1 MLTVKKVLNSSVVLA
16 DKEGSEMIVL
26 GKGIG
31 FSRKKEELIDEN
43 DVDKIFIPM
52 NESKNEYILELIDE
66 IPLEF
71 FELTK
76 RIVALAEKKL
86 NTDLNNNIFL
96 TLTDHLHFAL
106 DRYRNGINIANR
118 LYWEI
123 KNYYPKEY
131 AVSIQAVEFMNQRFN
146 VSLSQEEAAN
156 IAFHLINA
164 QSEDNSTDSLAT
176 AKMIGGIVNMVKY
189 SIQTKIDEDSVHY
202 LRFITHVK
210 YFAERFYTG
219 KLMDEE
225 DGSELYKQMW
235 TLYPSAMNIGIKVQ
249 DYLSK
254 MYNKTISEEEVAY
267 LGVHINRLMNKS
279 T

>member
-1 MLTVKKVLNSSVVLA
+1 MLIVKKVLNSSVVLA
-16 DKEGSEMIVL
+16 DKDGSEMIVL

-43 DVDKIFIPM
+43 DVDKIFIPL
-52 NESKNEYILELIDE
+52 NESKNEYILELIDD
-66 IPLEF
+66 IPLAF

-76 RIVALAEKKL
+76 KIVALAEEQLDTK
-86 NTDLNNNIFL
+86 LNNNIFL

-106 DRYRNGINIANR
+106 DRYQSGINIANR

-131 AVSIQAVEFMNQRFN
+131 AVSTQAVKIINQYFD
-146 VSLSQEEAAN
+146 VVLPQEEAAN

-164 QSEDNSTDSLAT
+164 QSEDESTDSLAS
-176 AKMIGGIVNMVKY
+176 AKMIGGIVNMVRY
-189 SIQTKIDEDSVHY
+189 SIQTEVDENSVHY

-210 YFAERFYTG
+210 YFVERFYTG
-219 KLMDEE
+219 KLMDDEG
-225 DGSELYKQMW
+225 GSELYKQMW
-235 TLYPSAMNIGIKVQ
+235 TLYPSAMEVGIKVQ

-254 MYNKTISEEEVAY
+254 MYDKTISEEEVAY

-279 T
+279 V

>member
-1 MLTVKKVLNSSVVLA
+1 MLIVKKVLNSSIVLA
-16 DKEGSEMIVL
+16 DKDGSEMIVL

-43 DVDKIFIPM
+43 DVDKIFIPL
-52 NESKNEYILELIDE
+52 NESKNEYILELIDD
-66 IPLEF
+66 IPLAF

-76 RIVALAEKKL
+76 KIVALAEEQLDTK
-86 NTDLNNNIFL
+86 LNNNIFL

-106 DRYRNGINIANR
+106 DRYQSGINIANR

-131 AVSIQAVEFMNQRFN
+131 AVSTQAVKIINQYFD
-146 VSLSQEEAAN
+146 VVLPQEEAAN

-164 QSEDNSTDSLAT
+164 QSEDESTDSLAS
-176 AKMIGGIVNMVKY
+176 AKMIGGIVNMVRY
-189 SIQTKIDEDSVHY
+189 SIQTEVDENSVHY

-210 YFAERFYTG
+210 YFVERFYTG
-219 KLMDEE
+219 KLMDDEG
-225 DGSELYKQMW
+225 GSELYKQMW
-235 TLYPSAMNIGIKVQ
+235 TLYPSAMEVGIKVQ

-254 MYNKTISEEEVAY
+254 MYDKTISEEEVAY

-279 T
+279 V

>member
-1 MLTVKKVLNSSVVLA
+1 MLA
-16 DKEGSEMIVL
+16 DKDGSEMIVL

-43 DVDKIFIPM
+43 DVDKIFIPL
-52 NESKNEYILELIDE
+52 NESKNEYILELIDD
-66 IPLEF
+66 IPLAF

-76 RIVALAEKKL
+76 KIVALAEEQLDTK
-86 NTDLNNNIFL
+86 LNNNIFL

-106 DRYRNGINIANR
+106 DRYQSGINIANR

-131 AVSIQAVEFMNQRFN
+131 AVSTQAVKIINQYFD
-146 VSLSQEEAAN
+146 VVLPQEEAAN

-164 QSEDNSTDSLAT
+164 QSEDESTDSLAS
-176 AKMIGGIVNMVKY
+176 AKMIGGIVNMVRY
-189 SIQTKIDEDSVHY
+189 SIQTEVDENSVHY

-210 YFAERFYTG
+210 YFVERFYTG
-219 KLMDEE
+219 KLMDDEG
-225 DGSELYKQMW
+225 GSELYKQMW
-235 TLYPSAMNIGIKVQ
+235 TLYPSAMEVGIKVQ

-254 MYNKTISEEEVAY
+254 MYDKTISEEEVAY

-279 T
+279 V

>member
-16 DKEGSEMIVL
+16 DKDGSEMIVL

-31 FSRKKEELIDEN
+31 FSRKKEELLDE
-43 DVDKIFIPM
+43 DDIDKIFIPL
-52 NESKNEYILELIDE
+52 NESKNEYILELIDD
-66 IPLEF
+66 IPLDF

-76 RIVALAEKKL
+76 KIVALAEERL
-86 NTDLNNNIFL
+86 NTKLNNNVFL

-106 DRYRNGINIANR
+106 DRYQKGINIANR

-131 AVSIQAVEFMNQRFN
+131 AVSIQAVEMLNQHFDIT
-146 VSLSQEEAAN
+146 LPQEEAAN

-164 QSEDNSTDSLAT
+164 QSEDDSTDSLAS
-176 AKMIGGIVNMVKY
+176 AKMIGGIVNMVRY
-189 SIQTKIDEDSVHY
+189 SIQTEVDENSVHY

-210 YFAERFYTG
+210 YFVERFYTG
-219 KLMDEE
+219 KLMDDEG
-225 DGSELYKQMW
+225 GSELYKQMW
-235 TLYPSAMNIGIKVQ
+235 TLYPSSMEIGIKVQ
-249 DYLSK
+249 DYLTK
-254 MYNKTISEEEVAY
+254 MYGKTISEEEVVY

-279 T
+279 S

>member
-52 NESKNEYILELIDE
+52 SESKNEYILELIDD
-66 IPLEF
+66 IPLAF
-71 FELTK
+71 FELAK

-106 DRYRNGINIANR
+106 DRYQKGINIANR

-131 AVSIQAVEFMNQRFN
+131 AVSMQAVELINQRFD
-146 VSLSQEEAAN
+146 VSLPQEEAAN

>member
-1 MLTVKKVLNSSVVLA
+1 MLIVKKVLNSSVVLA
-16 DKEGSEMIVL
+16 DKDGSEMIVL

-43 DVDKIFIPM
+43 DVDKIFIPL
-52 NESKNEYILELIDE
+52 NESKNEYILELIDD
-66 IPLEF
+66 IPLAF

-76 RIVALAEKKL
+76 KIVALAEEQLDTK
-86 NTDLNNNIFL
+86 LNNNIFL

-106 DRYRNGINIANR
+106 DRYQSGINIANR

-131 AVSIQAVEFMNQRFN
+131 AVSTQAVKIINQYFD
-146 VSLSQEEAAN
+146 VVLPQEAAAN

-164 QSEDNSTDSLAT
+164 QSEDESTDSLAS
-176 AKMIGGIVNMVKY
+176 AKMIGGIVNMVRY
-189 SIQTKIDEDSVHY
+189 SIQTEVDENSVHY

-210 YFAERFYTG
+210 YFVERFYTG
-219 KLMDEE
+219 KLMDDEG
-225 DGSELYKQMW
+225 GSELYKQMW
-235 TLYPSAMNIGIKVQ
+235 TLYPSAMEVGIKVQ

-254 MYNKTISEEEVAY
+254 MYDKTISEEEVAY

-279 T
+279 V

>member
-1 MLTVKKVLNSSVVLA
+1 MLA

-52 NESKNEYILELIDE
+52 SESKNEYILELIDD
-66 IPLEF
+66 IPLAF
-71 FELTK
+71 FELAK

-106 DRYRNGINIANR
+106 DRYQKGINIANR

-131 AVSIQAVEFMNQRFN
+131 AVSMQAVELINQRFD
-146 VSLSQEEAAN
+146 VSLPPEEAAN

-235 TLYPSAMNIGIKVQ
+235 ALYPSAMDIGVKVQ

>member
-1 MLTVKKVLNSSVVLA
+1 MLTIKKVLNSSVVLA
-16 DKEGSEMIVL
+16 DKDGAEIIVL

-31 FSRKKEELIDEN
+31 FARKKGNKIDEY
-43 DVDKIFIPM
+43 DVDKIFIPL
-52 NESKNEYILELIDE
+52 NENKNEYILELIDD

-76 RIVALAEKKL
+76 KIVSLAEERL
-86 NTDLNNNIFL
+86 NASLNNNIFL

-106 DRYRNGINIANR
+106 DRYQNGINIANR

-131 AVSIQAVEFMNQRFN
+131 AIGTQAVEIINQYFDIN
-146 VSLSQEEAAN
+146 FPKEEAAN

-164 QSEDNSTDSLAT
+164 QSESESTDSLES
-176 AKMIGGIVNMVKY
+176 AKMIGGIVNMVRY
-189 SIQTKIDEDSVHY
+189 SIQTEIDEDSVHY

-210 YFAERFYTG
+210 YFVERFYTG
-219 KLMDEE
+219 KLMNDEG
-225 DGSELYKQMW
+225 GSALYKQMW
-235 TLYPSAMNIGIKVQ
+235 TLYPSAMEIGIKVQ
-249 DYLSK
+249 DYLYK
-254 MYNKTISEEEVAY
+254 MYDKKISEEEVVY

-279 T
+279 S

>member
-52 NESKNEYILELIDE
+52 SESKNEYILELIDD
-66 IPLEF
+66 IPLAF
-71 FELTK
+71 FELAK

-106 DRYRNGINIANR
+106 DRYQKGINIANR

-131 AVSIQAVEFMNQRFN
+131 AVSMQAVELINQRFD
-146 VSLSQEEAAN
+146 VSLPQEEAPN

-235 TLYPSAMNIGIKVQ
+235 ALYPSAMDIGVKVQ

>member
-86 NTDLNNNIFL
+86 NTKLNNNIFL

-156 IAFHLINA
+156 IAFHLL
-164 QSEDNSTDSLAT
+164 TLSL
-176 AKMIGGIVNMVKY
+176 KIIPQIV
-189 SIQTKIDEDSVHY
+189 
-202 LRFITHVK
+202 
-210 YFAERFYTG
+210 
-219 KLMDEE
+219 
-225 DGSELYKQMW
+225 
-235 TLYPSAMNIGIKVQ
+235 
-249 DYLSK
+249 
-254 MYNKTISEEEVAY
+254 
-267 LGVHINRLMNKS
+267 
-279 T
+279 

>member
-1 MLTVKKVLNSSVVLA
+1 
-16 DKEGSEMIVL
+16 
-26 GKGIG
+26 
-31 FSRKKEELIDEN
+31 
-43 DVDKIFIPM
+43 
-52 NESKNEYILELIDE
+52 
-66 IPLEF
+66 
-71 FELTK
+71 
-76 RIVALAEKKL
+76 
-86 NTDLNNNIFL
+86 
-96 TLTDHLHFAL
+96 
-106 DRYRNGINIANR
+106 
-118 LYWEI
+118 
-123 KNYYPKEY
+123 
-131 AVSIQAVEFMNQRFN
+131 
-146 VSLSQEEAAN
+146 
-156 IAFHLINA
+156 
-164 QSEDNSTDSLAT
+164 DSLAT

-235 TLYPSAMNIGIKVQ
+235 ALYPSAMDIGVKVQ

>member
-52 NESKNEYILELIDE
+52 SESKNEYILELIDD
-66 IPLEF
+66 IPLAF
-71 FELTK
+71 FELAK

-106 DRYRNGINIANR
+106 DRYQKGINIANR

-131 AVSIQAVEFMNQRFN
+131 AVSMQAVELINQRFD
-146 VSLSQEEAAN
+146 VSLPQEEAAN

-235 TLYPSAMNIGIKVQ
+235 ALYPSAMDIGVKVQ

>member
-1 MLTVKKVLNSSVVLA
+1 MLA

-52 NESKNEYILELIDE
+52 SESKNEYILELIDD
-66 IPLEF
+66 IPLAF
-71 FELTK
+71 FELAK

-106 DRYRNGINIANR
+106 DRYQKGINIANR

-131 AVSIQAVEFMNQRFN
+131 AVSMQAVELINQRFD
-146 VSLSQEEAAN
+146 VSLPQEEAAN

-235 TLYPSAMNIGIKVQ
+235 ALYPSAMDIGVKVQ